1 MFVLFYYL
9 SLLLIKYEF
18 LLKYVIHDCLFIEI
32 ILYNIHKR
40 CKISCDINK
49 HLIKSLIINNISK
62 YRITIYDIL
71 PYLYFM

>member
-18 LLKYVIHDCLFIEI
+18 LLKYVIHNCLFIEI

-49 HLIKSLIINNISK
+49 H
-62 YRITIYDIL
+62 
-71 PYLYFM
+71 